1 MAVDQHEKIRL
12 VLNVSLPENNSFNSN
27 ICDEQLEKVNMSS
40 ARNFGYTLKKCGNNA
55 NISNFDLCDAY
66 KIVKCI
72 SADYRIQGFSWL
84 GKYFYENRQIFGA
97 RSAVP
102 NFDIL
107 GNTLKCVSV
116 AKSKIPND
124 LVHCQLD
131 DVPSACPEDK
141 DWGGNFNECYTNLC
155 EEVGIKLAPNC
166 KKLKKLLKMK
176 KWGKCWEFSSIPQS
190 WAGLC
195 PLIRRERR

>member
-1 MAVDQHEKIRL
+1 MHQLTCKIFIHIRFTCDWLSSNLDKKGFVCGPFDNPPFDRFRSNCLMAVDQHEKIRL

-27 ICDEQLEKVNMSS
+27 IWDEQLEKVNMSS

-55 NISNFDLCDAY
+55 NFSKFDLCDAY

-124 LVHCQLD
+124 LVHRQLD
-131 DVPSACPEDK
+131 DVPSACPED
-141 DWGGNFNECYTNLC
+141 
-155 EEVGIKLAPNC
+155 
-166 KKLKKLLKMK
+166 
-176 KWGKCWEFSSIPQS
+176 
-190 WAGLC
+190 
-195 PLIRRERR
+195 